1 MTSIDPA
8 HVCDPS
14 SDLGGGPRT
23 RIRVWRLMLA
33 AIAVNGLA
41 DDDETA
47 SGVADALGVVNC
59 PRCAFLAITLAAAD
73 AALYGAELTGGAAEL
88 VRRLELGVAS
98 FEAEMACTDVPE

>member
-1 MTSIDPA
+1 MTEP

-33 AIAVNGLA
+33 AIAGHGLA

-47 SGVADALGVVNC
+47 AGMTEALGVVNC
-59 PRCAFLAITLAAAD
+59 PRCAFLAITLASAD
-73 AALYGAELTGGAAEL
+73 AALYMAEL
-88 VRRLELGVAS
+88 VGGREELVQRLELGVAS
-98 FEAEMACTDVPE
+98 FEAEMAAGDASE